1 MELIMFTK
9 HKIYYTVEVKE
20 EDSYMFVCSF
30 SSFNEANAKV
40 NELKEQTEKEYRI
53 LKIEKDI
60 EEVS

>member
-1 MELIMFTK
+1 MFTK

-20 EDSYMFVCSF
+20 EDSYTFVCSF
-30 SSFNEANAKV
+30 SSFTEANTKV
-40 NELKEQTEKEYRI
+40 NELKEQTDKEYRI

>member
-1 MELIMFTK
+1 MFTK
-9 HKIYYTVEVKE
+9 HRIYYTVEVKL

-30 SSFNEANAKV
+30 STFSEASNAMSK
-40 NELKEQTEKEYRI
+40 LKEQTGNEYRI